1 MITEEYSTKE
11 QIRKHRLEQQ
21 ENSRKRLAALTPEER
36 VKYEKEIAEWRKR
49 AEGRA
54 KIRADAML
62 ECLSTHTA
70 KKA

>member
-36 VKYEKEIAEWRKR
+36 VKYEKEITEWRK
-49 AEGRA
+49 
-54 KIRADAML
+54 RADAML
-62 ECLSTHTA
+62 EGLNAHTA

>member
-36 VKYEKEIAEWRKR
+36 VKYEKEIAEWCKR
-49 AEGRA
+49 AE
-54 KIRADAML
+54 AML
-62 ECLSTHTA
+62 EGLNAHTA

>member
-21 ENSRKRLAALTPEER
+21 ENSRKRLAAITPEER

-49 AEGRA
+49 ADARV
-54 KIRADAML
+54 DAML
-62 ECLSTHTA
+62 EGLNAHTA

>member
-36 VKYEKEIAEWRKR
+36 VKYEKEIIEWRKR
-49 AEGRA
+49 ADAILEGLNVYTA
-54 KIRADAML
+54 KID
-62 ECLSTHTA
+62 TD
-70 KKA
+70 

>member
-21 ENSRKRLAALTPEER
+21 ENSRKRLAALTPEEML
-36 VKYEKEIAEWRKR
+36 KYQKEIAEWRKR
-49 AEGRA
+49 VDAILEGLNA
-54 KIRADAML
+54 
-62 ECLSTHTA
+62 HTA

>member
-21 ENSRKRLAALTPEER
+21 ENSRKRLAAITPEER

-49 AEGRA
+49 V
-54 KIRADAML
+54 DAML
-62 ECLSTHTA
+62 EGMNAHTV

>member
-1 MITEEYSTKE
+1 MVTEEYSTKE

-21 ENSRKRLAALTPEER
+21 ENSRKRLTALTTEKM

-49 AEGRA
+49 AA
-54 KIRADAML
+54 VML
-62 ECLSTHTA
+62 EGLNAHTA

>member
-21 ENSRKRLAALTPEER
+21 ENSLKRLAALTPEER
-36 VKYEKEIAEWRKR
+36 VKYGKEIAEWRKR
-49 AEGRA
+49 AA
-54 KIRADAML
+54 VML
-62 ECLSTHTA
+62 EGLNAHTA

>member
-21 ENSRKRLAALTPEER
+21 ENSRKRLAVLTTEER
-36 VKYEKEIAEWRKR
+36 VKYGKEIAEWRKR
-49 AEGRA
+49 ADAILEGLNA
-54 KIRADAML
+54 
-62 ECLSTHTA
+62 HTA

>member
-36 VKYEKEIAEWRKR
+36 VKYDKEITEWRKR
-49 AEGRA
+49 ADAILEGLNA
-54 KIRADAML
+54 
-62 ECLSTHTA
+62 HTA

>member
-36 VKYEKEIAEWRKR
+36 VKYQKEIAEWCKR
-49 AEGRA
+49 LAVN
-54 KIRADAML
+54 L
-62 ECLSTHTA
+62 
-70 KKA
+70 

>member
-21 ENSRKRLAALTPEER
+21 ENSRKRLAALTTKER
-36 VKYEKEIAEWRKR
+36 MKYEKEIAEWSK
-49 AEGRA
+49 
-54 KIRADAML
+54 RADAML
-62 ECLSTHTA
+62 EGLNVHTA

>member
-36 VKYEKEIAEWRKR
+36 VKYEKEITEWRKR
-49 AEGRA
+49 ADAILEGLNA
-54 KIRADAML
+54 
-62 ECLSTHTA
+62 HTA

>member
-21 ENSRKRLAALTPEER
+21 ENSRKRLATLTPEEIM
-36 VKYEKEIAEWRKR
+36 KYEKEITEWRK
-49 AEGRA
+49 
-54 KIRADAML
+54 RADAML
-62 ECLSTHTA
+62 EGLNAHTA

>member
-36 VKYEKEIAEWRKR
+36 VKYEKEITEWRKR
-49 AEGRA
+49 ADAILEGLNVYTA
-54 KIRADAML
+54 KID
-62 ECLSTHTA
+62 TD
-70 KKA
+70 

>member
-1 MITEEYSTKE
+1 MVTEEYSTKE

-21 ENSRKRLAALTPEER
+21 ENSRKRLAAITPEER

-49 AEGRA
+49 VDARVDAILEG
-54 KIRADAML
+54 L
-62 ECLSTHTA
+62 NVHTA

>member
-21 ENSRKRLAALTPEER
+21 ENSRKRLAAITPEER

-49 AEGRA
+49 ADAILEGLNA
-54 KIRADAML
+54 
-62 ECLSTHTA
+62 HTA

>member
-21 ENSRKRLAALTPEER
+21 ENSRKRLAALTPEEM
-36 VKYEKEIAEWRKR
+36 VKYQKEITEWGK
-49 AEGRA
+49 
-54 KIRADAML
+54 RADAML
-62 ECLSTHTA
+62 EGLNAHTA